1 MMTLGGDG
9 RAVHARFWCARTF
22 SLQPFARLFQLS
34 AICAALAATSVLAG
48 CTGQSLSPDAAK
60 GIQRIAIVSA
70 IGETVLMKNCP
81 FFRWDM
87 FEYAYPVHDLGID
100 DFVKAQLAIQLAGR
114 YEIVPV
120 AYDPKSIESTG
131 RLGEAVRKH
140 VRGEPVDA
148 YLVVARADVAFASSA
163 VVGTGLGVIRGPA
176 GSSYYAHAIYGIAI
190 IDGKTYKELAVDY
203 GSNPGESIFHGQ
215 LRGRPNEEVTE
226 AYWREG
232 EGALPEAQKQL
243 LKPVFE
249 RLISRSLP
257 ELVRKLKLIPSA

>member
-87 FEYAYPVHDLGID
+87 FEYA
-100 DFVKAQLAIQLAGR
+100 
-114 YEIVPV
+114 
-120 AYDPKSIESTG
+120 
-131 RLGEAVRKH
+131 
-140 VRGEPVDA
+140 
-148 YLVVARADVAFASSA
+148 
-163 VVGTGLGVIRGPA
+163 
-176 GSSYYAHAIYGIAI
+176 
-190 IDGKTYKELAVDY
+190 
-203 GSNPGESIFHGQ
+203 
-215 LRGRPNEEVTE
+215 
-226 AYWREG
+226 
-232 EGALPEAQKQL
+232 
-243 LKPVFE
+243 
-249 RLISRSLP
+249 
-257 ELVRKLKLIPSA
+257 